1 MKNRPKIKELPMQ
14 GSRNQGKSFFFFY
27 IKLKTSNP
35 ETFKNKSL
43 SSKYKSNADS
53 YEERKQRG
61 LVDVGINLDLECD
74 LDKSF
79 DSQDTISVEITKTEV
94 SDEMSIPAHMMLEGY
109 NKKEFLFRYFFG
121 IEITGKRSTSV
132 QIHLGYK

>member
-1 MKNRPKIKELPMQ
+1 MSVWKTFAIARDSCYDIGDNMKYTQKTALTTGPNEKQNKNKRVTNAELKKSGKEKKF
-14 GSRNQGKSFFFFY
+14 SD

-43 SSKYKSNADS
+43 SSTYKSNADS
-53 YEERKQRG
+53 YEERKRSG

-79 DSQDTISVEITKTEV
+79 DPETTSDVGTE
-94 SDEMSIPAHMMLEGY
+94 
-109 NKKEFLFRYFFG
+109 
-121 IEITGKRSTSV
+121 
-132 QIHLGYK
+132 